1 MLSYKSNILSCNRQT
16 FFILVLYF
24 VVWKRKSSGFR
35 FYTPYGVK
43 EDGKMFERLKRAF
56 GRRKSQATLAVA
68 SASVTVPPV
77 ETVPQGLTAED
88 EIVSALANASH
99 LPTESLDQE
108 ANEAIDRI
116 ASLLADEP
124 PKLKRG
130 NPGGQEFT
138 VRLTYNQNEWIQNT
152 YANYVDSHSFAP
164 FQRVM
169 QVFVES
175 YIRAVEERVNP
186 PAAEISQTE
195 YDATATEA

>member
-1 MLSYKSNILSCNRQT
+1 
-16 FFILVLYF
+16 
-24 VVWKRKSSGFR
+24 
-35 FYTPYGVK
+35 
-43 EDGKMFERLKRAF
+43 MFERLKSVF
-56 GRRKSQATLAVA
+56 GKRKNHATLAVA
-68 SASVTVPPV
+68 STSVTVPPV
-77 ETVPQGLTAED
+77 ESVPQGLTGED

-99 LPTESLDQE
+99 LPSESLDQE
-108 ANEAIDRI
+108 ATEAIDRI

-152 YANYVDSHSFAP
+152 YANYVDTHSFAP

-186 PAAEISQTE
+186 PAAEITQTE
-195 YDATATEA
+195 YDASATEA